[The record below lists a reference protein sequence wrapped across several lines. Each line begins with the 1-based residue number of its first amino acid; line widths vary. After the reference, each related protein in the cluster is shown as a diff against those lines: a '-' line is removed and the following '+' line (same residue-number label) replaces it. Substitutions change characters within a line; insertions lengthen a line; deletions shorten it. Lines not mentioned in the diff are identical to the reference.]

1 MAKLPIERGKPLAI
15 LERISSAADVKALNC
30 DELDQLCQEI
40 RQQLIS
46 VVSKTGGHLASN
58 LGIVEL
64 TVALF
69 NVYDPFHDR
78 ILYDVGHQCYVH
90 KLLSGRMPQF
100 SELRKDGGISGF
112 PKPDESAADA
122 FVAGHAS
129 SAVSTAL
136 GMARARTLSGEKY
149 QVVAVLGDGALTGGL
164 AYEGLNS
171 IGQSKEPIVVILNDN
186 GVAINKTVGGVA
198 KYLNRE
204 RVKPGYYR
212 IKKAYR
218 NILMKFPGGKSVFRF
233 TQGIKNRLKSAI
245 LHCSMFEDMGL
256 RYMGPIDGHNIKQ
269 MSYMLKLAQEYQEPV
284 LLHVVTKKGKGYGPA
299 EADPNLYHGVGPFDP
314 ETGVTPQ
321 NSSSYSSV
329 FGETLCKLAEEDP
342 RICAV
347 TAAMEEG
354 TGLQGFHKTFPDR
367 FFDEGIAEEHC
378 AAMCGGLAK
387 QGMKPVFAVY
397 STFIQRSYD
406 MLLQDIAMQELSV
419 VLAVDR
425 AGLVGNDGETHN
437 GVFDIGILRQIPG
450 MTIWCPAS
458 YEELREMLKAA
469 FHTGGPVA
477 VRYPKGTEGRYR
489 DCHMEPIARLR
500 SGGDITL
507 IGYGTMINELLNAA
521 DLLEARG
528 IHAQVL
534 KFSRIEAP
542 DIEALCSFLP
552 DAGKVVIAE
561 ECVETGSVGEYVA
574 AHIKD
579 RPVLLVNLGRDGFVK
594 QGSIAQ
600 QKARCGIDA
609 AGIVKR
615 ATME

>member
-1 MAKLPIERGKPLAI
+1 M
-15 LERISSAADVKALNC
+15 ERISSAADIKALNC
-30 DELDQLCQEI
+30 DELDQLSQEI
-40 RQQLIS
+40 RQHLIS

-90 KLLSGRMPQF
+90 KLLSGRMPMF

-112 PKPDESAADA
+112 PKPDESEADA

-129 SAVSTAL
+129 SSVSTAL
-136 GMARARTLSGEKY
+136 GMARARTLSGENY

-186 GVAINKTVGGVA
+186 GVAINQTVGGVA

-204 RVKPGYYR
+204 RLKPGYYR

-218 NILMKFPGGKSVFRF
+218 KILMKLPGGKNVFRF

-269 MSYMLKLAQEYQEPV
+269 MSYMLKLAQEYKEPV
-284 LLHVVTKKGKGYGPA
+284 LLHVVTQKGKGYGPA

-314 ETGVTPQ
+314 ETGVIPQ
-321 NSSSYSSV
+321 DSKSFSTV
-329 FGETLCKLAEEDP
+329 FGETICTLAEEDP

-347 TAAMEEG
+347 TAAMEDG
-354 TGLQGFHKTFPDR
+354 TGLQAFHQKFPDR

-397 STFIQRSYD
+397 STFLQRSYD
-406 MLLQDIAMQELSV
+406 MLLQDIAMQKLSV

-437 GVFDIGILRQIPG
+437 GVFDIGILRQVPG

-458 YEELREMLKAA
+458 FEELREMLKAA
-469 FHTGGPVA
+469 IETGGPAA
-477 VRYPKGTEGRYR
+477 VRYPKGAEGRYQ
-489 DCHMEPIARLR
+489 DCHKEPIARLR
-500 SGGDITL
+500 SGCDITL
-507 IGYGTMINELLNAA
+507 IGYGTMINELLDAA

-542 DIEALCSFLP
+542 DINVLCSFLP
-552 DAGKVVIAE
+552 DTGKVVIAE
-561 ECVETGSVGEYVA
+561 ECVETGSVGEYIA
-574 AHIKD
+574 AHLMNHH
-579 RPVLLVNLGRDGFVK
+579 VLLINLGREGFVK
-594 QGSIAQ
+594 QGSVTQ
-600 QKARCGIDA
+600 QKKRCGIDA

>member
-1 MAKLPIERGKPLAI
+1 MAI

-40 RQQLIS
+40 RQQLIT

-90 KLLSGRMPQF
+90 KLLSGRLPMF

-136 GMARARTLSGEKY
+136 GMARARSLSGEQY

-186 GVAINKTVGGVA
+186 GVAINNTVGGVA

-218 NILMKFPGGKSVFRF
+218 NLLMKLPGGNSIFRF
-233 TQGIKNRLKSAI
+233 TRGIKNRLKSAI

-256 RYMGPIDGHNIKQ
+256 RYLGPVDGHNIKQ
-269 MSYMLKLAQEYQEPV
+269 ISYMLKLAREYQEPV

-314 ETGVTPQ
+314 ETGVVPQ
-321 NSSSYSSV
+321 TRRSFSSV

-342 RICAV
+342 HICAV
-347 TAAMEEG
+347 TASMEDG
-354 TGLQGFHKTFPDR
+354 TGLQEFHQTFPDR

-397 STFIQRSYD
+397 STFLQRSYD
-406 MLLQDIAMQELSV
+406 MLLQDIALQELSV

-450 MTIWCPAS
+450 MKIWCPAS
-458 YEELREMLKAA
+458 YEELRFMLRAA
-469 FHTGGPVA
+469 VDTGGPVA
-477 VRYPKGTEGRYR
+477 VRYPRGGEGRYR
-489 DCHMEPIARLR
+489 DCHMEPIARIR

-507 IGYGTMINELLNAA
+507 MGYGTMINELLDAA

-542 DIEALCSFLP
+542 DIGTLCSFLP
-552 DAGKVVIAE
+552 ETGKVVIAE

-574 AHIKD
+574 SHLKD
-579 RPVLLVNLGRDGFVK
+579 HPVVLVNLGRDGFVK
-594 QGSIAQ
+594 QGSVAQ
-600 QKARCGIDA
+600 QKERCGIDA

>member
-1 MAKLPIERGKPLAI
+1 MAI
-15 LERISSAADVKALNC
+15 LERISSAADIKALNC
-30 DELDQLCQEI
+30 DELDQLSQEI
-40 RQQLIS
+40 RQHLIS

-90 KLLSGRMPQF
+90 KLLSGRMPMF

-112 PKPDESAADA
+112 PKPDESEADA

-129 SAVSTAL
+129 SSVSTAL
-136 GMARARTLSGEKY
+136 GMARARTLSGENY

-186 GVAINKTVGGVA
+186 GVAINQTVGGVA

-204 RVKPGYYR
+204 RLKPGYYR

-218 NILMKFPGGKSVFRF
+218 KILMKLPGGKNVFRF

-269 MSYMLKLAQEYQEPV
+269 MSYMLKLAQEYKEPV
-284 LLHVVTKKGKGYGPA
+284 LLHVVTQKGKGYGPA

-314 ETGVTPQ
+314 ETGVIPQ
-321 NSSSYSSV
+321 DSKSFSTV
-329 FGETLCKLAEEDP
+329 FGETICTLAEEDP

-347 TAAMEEG
+347 TAAMEDG
-354 TGLQGFHKTFPDR
+354 TGLQAFHQKFPDR

-397 STFIQRSYD
+397 STFLLRSYD
-406 MLLQDIAMQELSV
+406 MLVQDIAMQKLSV
-419 VLAVDR
+419 VIAVDR

-437 GVFDIGILRQIPG
+437 GVFDIGILRQVPG

-458 YEELREMLKAA
+458 FEELREMLKAA
-469 FHTGGPVA
+469 IETGGPAA
-477 VRYPKGTEGRYR
+477 VRYPKGAEGRYQ
-489 DCHMEPIARLR
+489 DCHKEPIARLR
-500 SGGDITL
+500 SGCDITL
-507 IGYGTMINELLNAA
+507 IGYGTMINELLDAA

-542 DIEALCSFLP
+542 DINMLCSFLP
-552 DAGKVVIAE
+552 DTGKVVIAE
-561 ECVETGSVGEYVA
+561 ECVETGSVGEYIA
-574 AHIKD
+574 AHLMNHH
-579 RPVLLVNLGRDGFVK
+579 VLLINLGREGFVK
-594 QGSIAQ
+594 QGSVTQ
-600 QKARCGIDA
+600 QKKRCGIDA

>member
-1 MAKLPIERGKPLAI
+1 M
-15 LERISSAADVKALNC
+15 ERISSAADVKALNC

-40 RQQLIS
+40 RQHLIS

-58 LGIVEL
+58 LGVVEL
-64 TVALF
+64 SVALF

-90 KLLSGRMPQF
+90 KMLSGRMPMF

-112 PKPDESAADA
+112 PKPEESAADA

-186 GVAINKTVGGVA
+186 GVAINQTVGGVA

-218 NILMKFPGGKSVFRF
+218 NTMMKLPGGKSVFRF
-233 TQGIKNRLKSAI
+233 SQNIKNQLKSAI

-256 RYMGPIDGHNIKQ
+256 RYLGPIDGHNIKQ
-269 MSYMLKLAQEYQEPV
+269 LSYMLKLARDYQEPV

-299 EADPNLYHGVGPFDP
+299 EEDPNLYHGVAPFDP
-314 ETGVTPQ
+314 EIGVIPQ
-321 NSSSYSSV
+321 NRASFSSV
-329 FGETLCKLAEEDP
+329 FGETLCRLAAEDP
-342 RICAV
+342 RVCAV
-347 TAAMEEG
+347 TASMEDG
-354 TGLQGFHKTFPDR
+354 TGLQEFHQMFPDR

-397 STFIQRSYD
+397 STFLQRSYD
-406 MLLQDIAMQELSV
+406 MLLQDIALQELPV

-437 GVFDIGILRQIPG
+437 GVFDVGILRQIPG
-450 MTIWCPAS
+450 MKIWCPAS
-458 YEELREMLKAA
+458 YDELRKMLKAA
-469 FHTGGPVA
+469 VNTDGPVA
-477 VRYPKGTEGRYR
+477 VRYPKGVEGRYQ
-489 DCHMEPIARLR
+489 DCRLEPIARLR
-500 SGGDITL
+500 SGSDITL
-507 IGYGTMINELLNAA
+507 IGYGTMINEILDAA
-521 DLLEARG
+521 DLLETRG

-534 KFSRIEAP
+534 KLSRIEAP
-542 DIEALCSFLP
+542 DIDTLYSFLP
-552 DAGKVVIAE
+552 EKGKVVIAE
-561 ECVETGSVGEYVA
+561 ECVETGSVGEYIA
-574 AHIKD
+574 AHLKNH
-579 RPVLLVNLGRDGFVK
+579 PVLLVNLGRDGFVK
-594 QGSIAQ
+594 QGSVAQ

>member
-1 MAKLPIERGKPLAI
+1 MAI
-15 LERISSAADVKALNC
+15 LERISSAADIKALNC
-30 DELDQLCQEI
+30 DELDQLSQEI
-40 RQQLIS
+40 RQHLIS

-90 KLLSGRMPQF
+90 KLLSGRMPMF
-100 SELRKDGGISGF
+100 SELRKDGGLSGF
-112 PKPDESAADA
+112 PKPDESKADA

-129 SAVSTAL
+129 SSVSTAL
-136 GMARARTLSGEKY
+136 GMARARTLSGENY

-186 GVAINKTVGGVA
+186 GVAINQTVGGVA

-204 RVKPGYYR
+204 RLKPGYYR

-218 NILMKFPGGKSVFRF
+218 KILMKLPGGKNVFRF

-269 MSYMLKLAQEYQEPV
+269 MSYMLKLAQEYKEPV
-284 LLHVVTKKGKGYGPA
+284 LLHVVTQKGKGYRPA
-299 EADPNLYHGVGPFDP
+299 EVDPNLYHGVGPFDP
-314 ETGVTPQ
+314 EIGVIPQ
-321 NSSSYSSV
+321 DSKSFSAV
-329 FGETLCKLAEEDP
+329 FGETICTLAEEDP

-347 TAAMEEG
+347 TAAMEDG
-354 TGLQGFHKTFPDR
+354 TGLQAFHQKFPDR

-397 STFIQRSYD
+397 STFLQRSYD
-406 MLLQDIAMQELSV
+406 MLLQDIAMQKLPV

-437 GVFDIGILRQIPG
+437 GVFDIGILRQVPG

-458 YEELREMLKAA
+458 YEELREMLKDAIE
-469 FHTGGPVA
+469 TGGPAA
-477 VRYPKGTEGRYR
+477 VRYPKGAEGRYQ
-489 DCHMEPIARLR
+489 DCHKEPIARLR
-500 SGGDITL
+500 SGSDITL

-542 DIEALCSFLP
+542 DINVLCSFLP
-552 DAGKVVIAE
+552 DTGKVVIAE
-561 ECVETGSVGEYVA
+561 ECVETGSVGEYIA
-574 AHIKD
+574 AHLKNHH
-579 RPVLLVNLGRDGFVK
+579 VLLINLGREGFVK
-594 QGSIAQ
+594 QGSVTQ
-600 QKARCGIDA
+600 QKKRCGIDA

>member
-1 MAKLPIERGKPLAI
+1 M
-15 LERISSAADVKALNC
+15 ERISSAADIKALNC
-30 DELDQLCQEI
+30 DELDQLSQEI
-40 RQQLIS
+40 RQHLIS

-58 LGIVEL
+58 LGVVEL
-64 TVALF
+64 SVALF

-90 KLLSGRMPQF
+90 KMLSGRMPMF

-112 PKPDESAADA
+112 PKPEESAADA

-186 GVAINKTVGGVA
+186 GVAINQTVGGVA

-218 NILMKFPGGKSVFRF
+218 NTMMKLPGGKSVFRF
-233 TQGIKNRLKSAI
+233 SQNLKNRLKSAI

-256 RYMGPIDGHNIKQ
+256 RYLGPIDGHNIKQ
-269 MSYMLKLAQEYQEPV
+269 LSYMLNLARDYQEPV

-299 EADPNLYHGVGPFDP
+299 EEDPNLYHGVAPFDP
-314 ETGVTPQ
+314 EIGVIPQ
-321 NSSSYSSV
+321 NRTSFSSV
-329 FGETLCKLAEEDP
+329 FGETLCRLAAEDP
-342 RICAV
+342 RVCAV
-347 TAAMEEG
+347 TASMEDG
-354 TGLQGFHKTFPDR
+354 TGLQEFHQMFPDR

-397 STFIQRSYD
+397 STFLQRSYD
-406 MLLQDIAMQELSV
+406 MLLQDIALQELPV

-437 GVFDIGILRQIPG
+437 GVFDVGILRQIPG
-450 MTIWCPAS
+450 MKIWCPAS
-458 YEELREMLKAA
+458 YDELRKMLKAA
-469 FHTGGPVA
+469 VNTDGPAA
-477 VRYPKGTEGRYR
+477 VRYPKGVEGRYR
-489 DCHMEPIARLR
+489 DCRLEPIARLR
-500 SGGDITL
+500 AGSDITL
-507 IGYGTMINELLNAA
+507 ISYGTMINEILDAA
-521 DLLEARG
+521 DLLETRG

-534 KFSRIEAP
+534 KLSRIEAP
-542 DIEALCSFLP
+542 DIDTLYSFLP
-552 DAGKVVIAE
+552 EKGKVVIAE
-561 ECVETGSVGEYVA
+561 ECVETGSVGEYIA
-574 AHIKD
+574 AHLKNH
-579 RPVLLVNLGRDGFVK
+579 PVLLVNLGRDGFVK
-594 QGSIAQ
+594 QGSVAQ

>member
-1 MAKLPIERGKPLAI
+1 MAI
-15 LERISSAADVKALNC
+15 LERISSAADIKALNC
-30 DELDQLCQEI
+30 DELDQLSQEI
-40 RQQLIS
+40 RQHLIS

-90 KLLSGRMPQF
+90 KLLSGRMPMF

-112 PKPDESAADA
+112 PKPDESEADA

-129 SAVSTAL
+129 SSVSTAL
-136 GMARARTLSGEKY
+136 GMARARTLSGENY

-186 GVAINKTVGGVA
+186 GVAINQTVGGVA

-204 RVKPGYYR
+204 RLKPGYYR

-218 NILMKFPGGKSVFRF
+218 KIMMNLPGGKNVFRF

-269 MSYMLKLAQEYQEPV
+269 MSYMLKLAQEYKEPV
-284 LLHVVTKKGKGYGPA
+284 LLHVVTQKGKGYGPA
-299 EADPNLYHGVGPFDP
+299 EADPNLYHGVSPFDP
-314 ETGVTPQ
+314 ETGVIPREGKSFST
-321 NSSSYSSV
+321 V
-329 FGETLCKLAEEDP
+329 FGETVCKLAEEDP
-342 RICAV
+342 CICAV
-347 TAAMEEG
+347 TAAMEDG
-354 TGLQGFHKTFPDR
+354 TGLQAFHQKFPDR

-397 STFIQRSYD
+397 STFLQRSYD
-406 MLLQDIAMQELSV
+406 MLLQDIAMQKLSV
-419 VLAVDR
+419 VIAVDR

-437 GVFDIGILRQIPG
+437 GVFDIGILRQVPG
-450 MTIWCPAS
+450 MAIWCPAS

-469 FHTGGPVA
+469 IETGGPAA
-477 VRYPKGTEGRYR
+477 VRYPKGVEGRYQ
-489 DCHMEPIARLR
+489 DCHKEPIARLR
-500 SGGDITL
+500 SGSDITL

-521 DLLEARG
+521 DLMEARG

-542 DIEALCSFLP
+542 DINVLCSFLP
-552 DAGKVVIAE
+552 DTGKVVIAE
-561 ECVETGSVGEYVA
+561 ECVETGSVGEYIA
-574 AHIKD
+574 AHLMNHH
-579 RPVLLVNLGRDGFVK
+579 VLLINLGREGFVK
-594 QGSIAQ
+594 QGSVTQ
-600 QKARCGIDA
+600 QKKRCGIDA

>member
-1 MAKLPIERGKPLAI
+1 MAI
-15 LERISSAADVKALNC
+15 LERISSAADIKALNC
-30 DELDQLCQEI
+30 DELDQLSQEI
-40 RQQLIS
+40 RQHLIS

-90 KLLSGRMPQF
+90 KLLSGRMPMF

-112 PKPDESAADA
+112 PKPDESEADA

-129 SAVSTAL
+129 SSVSTAL
-136 GMARARTLSGEKY
+136 GMARARTLSGENY

-186 GVAINKTVGGVA
+186 GVAINQTVGGVA

-204 RVKPGYYR
+204 RLKPGYYR

-218 NILMKFPGGKSVFRF
+218 KILMKLPGGKNVFRF

-269 MSYMLKLAQEYQEPV
+269 MSYMLKLAQEYKEPV
-284 LLHVVTKKGKGYGPA
+284 LLHVVTQKGKGYGPA

-314 ETGVTPQ
+314 ETGVIPQ
-321 NSSSYSSV
+321 DSKSFSTV
-329 FGETLCKLAEEDP
+329 FGETICTLAEEDP

-347 TAAMEEG
+347 TAAMEDG
-354 TGLQGFHKTFPDR
+354 TGLQAFHQKFPDR

-397 STFIQRSYD
+397 STFLQRSYD
-406 MLLQDIAMQELSV
+406 MLLQDIAMQKLSV

-437 GVFDIGILRQIPG
+437 GVFDIGILRQVPG

-458 YEELREMLKAA
+458 FEELREMLKAA
-469 FHTGGPVA
+469 IETGGPAA
-477 VRYPKGTEGRYR
+477 VRYPKGAEGRYQ
-489 DCHMEPIARLR
+489 DCHKEPIARLR
-500 SGGDITL
+500 SGCDITL
-507 IGYGTMINELLNAA
+507 IGYGTMINELLDAA

-542 DIEALCSFLP
+542 DINVLCSFLP
-552 DAGKVVIAE
+552 DTGKVVIAE
-561 ECVETGSVGEYVA
+561 ECVETGSVGEYIA
-574 AHIKD
+574 AHLMNHH
-579 RPVLLVNLGRDGFVK
+579 VLLINLGREGFVK
-594 QGSIAQ
+594 QGSVTQ
-600 QKARCGIDA
+600 QKKRCGIDA